1 MLIGC
6 HIDFAWSGKHG
17 TNSYTHDHTMPLKKC
32 LSAILKCKFNKI
44 ATCDCSCYGYQ
55 SIILSSKVAQSSEQ
69 GSYQTTKTPPLK
81 RGSVDS
87 GSSTSQ
93 SSSKRNFVQTWHKDL
108 PCLTYDF
115 EANAVC
121 SQMSQA
127 LKKYCTVK
135 FSQIMNC
142 IFNMTT
148 HNACYVV

>member
-6 HIDFAWSGKHG
+6 HIDFTWSGKHG
-17 TNSYTHDHTMPLKKC
+17 TKSYTHDHAM
-32 LSAILKCKFNKI
+32 LSKNACQPSWNANLIRLSHVI
-44 ATCDCSCYGYQ
+44 ALVMD
-55 SIILSSKVAQSSEQ
+55 IRAFLSSKVAKSSEQ
-69 GSYQTTKTPPLK
+69 GSYQTTKTSTLK
-81 RGSVDS
+81 RGSGDS

-115 EANAVC
+115 EANVVC

-135 FSQIMNC
+135 FSRIMNC